1 MIRVIEMIHFA
12 DMLLVWFYA
21 GPFPLEGV
29 MQIFPYSDHLLKR
42 LEAGML
48 DGLNAGVDYVEAA
61 QKYPFGSDNE
71 QKICRWCDARH
82 IPVSAFFKAL
92 DLFMCSPENRPL
104 VMRWLETLP
113 PAMEAYT
120 E

>member
-1 MIRVIEMIHFA
+1 MIRVIETLHFA

-29 MQIFPYSDHLLKR
+29 VQIFPYSDCLLKQ
-42 LEAGML
+42 LEAGVL
-48 DGLNAGVDYVEAA
+48 EGLNVGVNYVEAA
-61 QKYPFGSDNE
+61 QKYPYGSDNE
-71 QKICRWCDARH
+71 LRICLWADAQH

-92 DLFMCSPENRPL
+92 DLFMCNPENQPL
-104 VMRWLETLP
+104 VMAWLETLP
-113 PAMEAYT
+113 PAPEAYT